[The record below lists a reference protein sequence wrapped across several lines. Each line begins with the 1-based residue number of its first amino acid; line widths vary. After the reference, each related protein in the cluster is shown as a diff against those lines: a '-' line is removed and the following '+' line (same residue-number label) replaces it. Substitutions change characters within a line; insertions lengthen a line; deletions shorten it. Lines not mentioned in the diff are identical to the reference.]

1 MEKDGTVFGDSGQMR
16 LPNGPVGRETT
27 HTKTKQTTI
36 RAKRAQ
42 KGSNDLST
50 IHPIDTRALPGY
62 LKREGS

>member
-1 MEKDGTVFGDSGQMR
+1 M
-16 LPNGPVGRETT
+16 
-27 HTKTKQTTI
+27 

-62 LKREGS
+62 LKREGVVGETVGFPTYKIDSNRHYNCILI